1 LGAKPEHV
9 FPVIGPLRVHA
20 AQDGLRVGLQT
31 PSDRVFDLLGRVR
44 LCSADLLTASVA
56 SATVVGCR
64 LCDLT
69 NGWGGHPGGEVL
81 RPGRV
86 HSCHHTEI
94 VHS

>member
-1 LGAKPEHV
+1 MRANGWATRAGNKV
-9 FPVIGPLRVHA
+9 GTIHA
-20 AQDGLRVGLQT
+20 HHRSAQ
-31 PSDRVFDLLGRVR
+31 

-64 LCDLT
+64 LYDLT